1 MSKTKEEFLRIK
13 NEIEELIEANNKLP
27 SLFYFF

>member
-1 MSKTKEEFLRIK
+1 MSKTKEELEKIK
-13 NEIEELIEANNKLP
+13 SEIDRLIEENNRLP